1 MTISFPHSRQAVS
14 RAPTALLKS
23 ALRPGVQMAREM
35 PVHVDRLRQASR
47 PSGASAPLAVFL
59 PAYGR
64 QGAALLRM
72 YNVAQAL
79 RPFGWR
85 TLVLPPALGLQQR
98 LRLLHGAGADVVVM
112 QGARHVLNRPALY
125 PGFPILFD
133 MDDADFHL
141 PRLADPV
148 RRAMPDV
155 AGVIAGSR
163 YVANWCLQHGA
174 GAAPVVWTGSPVSE
188 GPRPAAVVRKRVIA
202 WAQTRPMTYMREA
215 ALVAQVSRAV
225 AAQVPNVTLRLYDR
239 QPGDEPGFVER
250 FRAPGLTVEWIE
262 TSKYSDYLSSFD
274 DVSLGFAPLSIETP
288 FSRGKSFGK
297 VLAYLDRAVP
307 VIGSDHGEH
316 GRFFTPETGV
326 ITNDAGVMVRETI
339 RLLKAPKARHSM
351 ATAAF
356 SAFRQHL
363 SLEAAAARTHQ
374 VLSGVVAARQSAT

>member
-1 MTISFPHSRQAVS
+1 MNISFPRSVS
-14 RAPTALLKS
+14 RGPKALLKS

-35 PVHVDRLRQASR
+35 PVHVDHLRQA
-47 PSGASAPLAVFL
+47 GGKAPLAVFL

-72 YNVAQAL
+72 YNIAQAL

-85 TLVLPPALGLQQR
+85 TLVLPPSLGLQQR
-98 LRLLHGAGADVVVM
+98 LRLLHGAGADVIVM
-112 QGARHVLNRPALY
+112 QGARHALNRPALY

-141 PRLADPV
+141 PHLADPV

-163 YVANWCLQHGA
+163 YVADWCRQNGA
-174 GAAPVVWTGSPVSE
+174 GVAHVVWTGTPVSE
-188 GPRPAAVVRKRVIA
+188 GPRPAAAARKRVIA
-202 WAQTRPMTYMREA
+202 WAQSRPMTYVHEA

-225 AAQVPNVTLRLYDR
+225 AAQCPNVTLRLYDR
-239 QPGDEPGFVER
+239 QPGDDAGFIER
-250 FRAPGLTVEWIE
+250 FRTPDLAVEWAE
-262 TSKYSDYLSSFD
+262 TSQYSDYLSSFD
-274 DVSLGFAPLSIETP
+274 DVAVGLAPLSIDTP

-307 VIGSDHGEH
+307 VVGSDRGEH
-316 GRFFTPETGV
+316 GQFFTPETGV
-326 ITNDAGVMVRETI
+326 ITNDPAIMVRETV
-339 RLLKAPKARHSM
+339 RLLKSPEDRHTM

-356 SAFRQHL
+356 SAFRQRL
-363 SLEAAAARTHQ
+363 SVEAAAEHTHQ
-374 VLSGVVAARQSAT
+374 VLSSVVAARKHVT

>member
-1 MTISFPHSRQAVS
+1 MNISFPSIS
-14 RAPTALLKS
+14 RAPKALLKS

-35 PVHVDRLRQASR
+35 PVHVDHLRQA
-47 PSGASAPLAVFL
+47 GGGAPLVVFL

-72 YNVAQAL
+72 YNLAQGL
-79 RPFGWR
+79 RSFGWR
-85 TLVLPPALGLQQR
+85 TLVLPPSLGLQQR

-112 QGARHVLNRPALY
+112 QGARHALNRPALY

-141 PRLADPV
+141 PHLADPV

-163 YVANWCLQHGA
+163 YVADWCEKNGA
-174 GAAPVVWTGSPVSE
+174 GAAHVVWTGSPVSE
-188 GPRPAAVVRKRVIA
+188 GMRPAAAARKRVIA
-202 WAQTRPMTYMREA
+202 WAQSRPMTYVHEA

-225 AAQVPNVTLRLYDR
+225 AAQCPNVTLRLYDR
-239 QPGDEPGFVER
+239 QPGDDLSFIER
-250 FRAPGLTVEWIE
+250 FRTPDLTVEWIQAAQ
-262 TSKYSDYLSSFD
+262 YSDYLSSFD
-274 DVSLGFAPLSIETP
+274 DVAIGFAPLSFDTP

-307 VIGSDHGEH
+307 VIGSDRGEH
-316 GRFFTPETGV
+316 GQFFTPETGV
-326 ITNDAGVMVRETI
+326 ITNDTGVMVRETI
-339 RLLKAPKARHSM
+339 RLLYAPEARHTM

-356 SAFRQHL
+356 SAFRQRL
-363 SLEAAAARTHQ
+363 SLEAVAERTHQ
-374 VLSGVVAARQSAT
+374 VLSSVVRQQIYRT